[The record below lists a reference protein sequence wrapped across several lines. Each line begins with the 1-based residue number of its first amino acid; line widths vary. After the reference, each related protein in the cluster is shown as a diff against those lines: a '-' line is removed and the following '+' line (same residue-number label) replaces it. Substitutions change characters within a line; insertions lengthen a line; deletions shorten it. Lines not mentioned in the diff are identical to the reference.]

1 MSTGQ
6 ELEQVALLEQQVTQL
21 IAHYQATQKS
31 LDEARYVIQH
41 LQSVIDEKDAEI
53 KNFQNRDNISK
64 IVNTIAAET
73 AHSTELKLK
82 INEYIREIDKCI
94 AYLRD

>member
-6 ELEQVALLEQQVTQL
+6 ELEQVARLEQQVARL
-21 IAHYQATQKS
+21 IAHYQASQKS
-31 LDEARYVIQH
+31 LDEARYVIKH
-41 LQSVIDEKDAEI
+41 LQSVIDEKDTEI

-64 IVNTIAAET
+64 IVNTIAAESADT
-73 AHSTELKLK
+73 TELKLK